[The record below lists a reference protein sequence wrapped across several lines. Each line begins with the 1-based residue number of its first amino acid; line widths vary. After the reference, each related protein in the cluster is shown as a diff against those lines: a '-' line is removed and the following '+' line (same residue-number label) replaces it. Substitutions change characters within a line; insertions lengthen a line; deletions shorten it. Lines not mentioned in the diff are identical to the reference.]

1 MVYYSLQSDN
11 TNLSSKV
18 ASYAVAAP
26 YTYALP
32 YAVAAL
38 KTGCINSVGS
48 VVPCAV

>member
-1 MVYYSLQSDN
+1 MVFSLNQHKSQ
-11 TNLSSKV
+11 SKV

-26 YTYALP
+26 YAYALP
-32 YAVAAL
+32 YAVAAV